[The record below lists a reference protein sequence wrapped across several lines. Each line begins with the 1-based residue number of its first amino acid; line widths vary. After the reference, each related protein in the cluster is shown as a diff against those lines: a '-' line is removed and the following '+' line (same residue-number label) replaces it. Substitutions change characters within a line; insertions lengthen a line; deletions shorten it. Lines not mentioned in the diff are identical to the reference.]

1 MQYARLKVLI
11 KQELDR
17 EGNEVVTMPAE
28 LFRQLLARAFE
39 ASNVVDEKFYLSANP
54 DVQSAVKKGT
64 IESGAVHYY
73 QTGYFEDKLPSKVL
87 VDQKFYLSAHQDIA
101 AAFRAGKI
109 KDVQQHFERQ
119 GYHEGRLPFAEFT
132 LF

>member
-11 KQELDR
+11 KQAFDR

-39 ASNVVDEKFYLSANP
+39 ATNVVDEKFYLATNP
-54 DVQSAVKKGT
+54 DVEAAVKKGI

-87 VDQKFYLSAHQDIA
+87 VDQKFYVSAHQDIA
-101 AAFRAGKI
+101 AAVRAGKI
-109 KDVQQHFERQ
+109 KNIQQHFESQ
-119 GYHEGRLPFAEFT
+119 GYHEGRLPYAEFT

>member
-1 MQYARLKVLI
+1 MQYSRLKVLI

-17 EGNEVVTMPAE
+17 DGNEVVTMPAE
-28 LFRQLLARAFE
+28 LFRQLLATALE
-39 ASNVVDEKFYLSANP
+39 ARKVVDEKFYLATNP
-54 DVQSAVKKGT
+54 DVGVAVKRGT

-101 AAFRAGKI
+101 AAVRAGKI
-109 KDVQQHFERQ
+109 KNVQQHFESQ

>member
-17 EGNEVVTMPAE
+17 EGNQVVTMPAE
-28 LFRQLLARAFE
+28 LFRQLVARALE
-39 ASNVVDEKFYLSANP
+39 ATKVVDDKFYLATNP
-54 DVQSAVKKGT
+54 DVAAAVKKGT

-87 VDQKFYLSAHQDIA
+87 VDERFYLSAHQDIA
-101 AAFRAGKI
+101 AAVRAGKI
-109 KDVQQHFERQ
+109 KNVQQHFESQ
-119 GYHEGRLPFAEFT
+119 GYHEGRLPYAEFT